1 MNVGFINIY
10 KLLYIFCK
18 IKKKQVKTI
27 KETSIILNLF
37 KQYLKSYL
45 IFLKT
50 KKIACRYY

>member
-50 KKIACRYY
+50 KKK